1 VDKLDDEGRLEFP
14 SEDQIYSVLG
24 LKKEDETEEQE
35 RERRCDGCEDGS
47 GAILIFQHLLGER
60 LMFDRNNPVMKPG
73 SLYPSMKEF
82 RLAMRQYSI
91 DKKFELGIEATDKR
105 RYRKV
110 VHDHHLTIFREKP
123 DVCYWLD
130 TYHSL
135 LW

>member
-35 RERRCDGCEDGS
+35 RERRLEKE
-47 GAILIFQHLLGER
+47 GAILIFQHLLEER

-91 DKKFELGIEATDKR
+91 DKEFELGIEATDKR

-130 TYHSL
+130 TYYSL